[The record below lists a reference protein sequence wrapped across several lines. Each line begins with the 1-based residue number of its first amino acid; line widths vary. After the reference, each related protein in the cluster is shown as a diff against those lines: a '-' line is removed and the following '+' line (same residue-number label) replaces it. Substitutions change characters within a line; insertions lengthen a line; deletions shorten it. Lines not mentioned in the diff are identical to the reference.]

1 MIAVVIRLIQGY
13 HYGNQL
19 YFIPLLSLALWLL
32 FVTKEGVV
40 LQLVGVLYN
49 GNNDND
55 DDIKMF
61 IVESFD

>member
-1 MIAVVIRLIQGY
+1 MFYPTPLIGIMVAICNKRGRCIAIGC
-13 HYGNQL
+13 
-19 YFIPLLSLALWLL
+19 
-32 FVTKEGVV
+32 
-40 LQLVGVLYN
+40 VLYN

>member
-19 YFIPLLSLALWLL
+19 CFIPLLSLALWLL